1 MLEDGTIIRDGK
13 EVCRQHGKNI
23 EYYCQTCKV
32 SICPDCA
39 IFGSNKHKDH
49 EILHLKEVYDK
60 HCDFIKKEAQGLK
73 KRLKELQKYSTD
85 VKSTIDKVAK
95 AKEDKIRFDKKKRF

>member
-1 MLEDGTIIRDGK
+1 MPGRFFNEIYANFEILSKPIEEEKKEQTMLEDGTIIRDGK
-13 EVCRQHGKNI
+13 EICRTHGKNI

-39 IFGSNKHKDH
+39 IFGNTKHKDH

-60 HCDFIKKEAQGLK
+60 HCDFIKKE
-73 KRLKELQKYSTD
+73 S
-85 VKSTIDKVAK
+85 
-95 AKEDKIRFDKKKRF
+95 